1 MRERLMVSVGLLLCS
16 LLLLV
21 TPVAADSPYVGEVRI
36 WAGSTAPDGWEICDG
51 EVLSRSGYADLFSVI
66 GTTYGYTTD
75 FTFRLPNLKGR
86 QVVGL
91 SDIDTEFDT
100 LGESGGEKRH
110 TLTIAEMPSHTHLQD
125 PHTHTVNMKAG
136 ANTSTTYLGRSGDG
150 GLVNL
155 NTGSTT
161 ATNQYTGGS
170 GSHNVLDPYLTMNFI
185 IYTGVGLPTATPT
198 ATPTSTPTGTITPT
212 PTATATPGAGGSGPI
227 TGTITGSIIIT
238 QSLPANAFTT
248 TMTTGNELVWLRSAS
263 YGEIIAGSGGL
274 MGFVALLYVAVLHF
288 SRRPQ

>member
-51 EVLSRSGYADLFSVI
+51 EVLSRSGYADLFGVI

-86 QVVGL
+86 VVVGL
-91 SDIDTEFDT
+91 SDVDTEFDT

-110 TLTIAEMPSHTHLQD
+110 TLTISEIPSHTHTITINGAQVRSAA
-125 PHTHTVNMKAG
+125 TSGSG
-136 ANTSTTYLGRSGDG
+136 ANNVNNDSGFNTG
-150 GLVNL
+150 GLQWL
-155 NTGSTT
+155 T
-161 ATNQYTGGS
+161 QPTGG
-170 GSHNVLDPYLTMNFI
+170 GTSHNVLDPYLTMNFI

-248 TMTTGNELVWLRSAS
+248 TLTTGNDVVWLRSAS
-263 YGEIIAGSGGL
+263 YGEIIAGSGGV

-288 SRRPQ
+288 SRRPIL

>member
-1 MRERLMVSVGLLLCS
+1 MRRRVMVSVGLLLCS

-51 EVLSRSGYADLFSVI
+51 EVLSRSGYADLFGVI

-86 QVVGL
+86 VVVGL
-91 SDIDTEFDT
+91 SDVDTEFDT

-110 TLTIAEMPSHTHLQD
+110 TLTVSEMPSHQHSSTLFLLDGSQFY
-125 PHTHTVNMKAG
+125 TG
-136 ANTSTTYLGRSGDG
+136 ASNRPVVSTT
-150 GLVNL
+150 
-155 NTGSTT
+155 GSRWPI
-161 ATNQYTGGS
+161 ATIPAQGGGS
-170 GSHNVLDPYLTMNFI
+170 SHNVLDPYLTMNYI
-185 IYTGVGLPTATPT
+185 IFTGIGVPTPTPT

-248 TMTTGNELVWLRSAS
+248 TLTTGNDVVWLRSAS
-263 YGEIIAGSGGL
+263 YGEIIAGSGGV

-288 SRRPQ
+288 SRRPTL